1 MISSQDIRDKYLEFF
16 KAKGHAL
23 ISSASLIPEND
34 PSVLF
39 TTAGMHPLVPYL
51 LGQRHAEGNK
61 LANIQKCIRTGDI
74 DEVGDSSHVTFFEM
88 CGNWSLGDYFKKEAI
103 KFSYEFLT
111 SKKYLGLDENKLAI
125 SVFTGDSQAP
135 FDNEAYEAWLDL
147 GISDKRIAKLKKED
161 NWWELGSNNS
171 PAGPDSE
178 MFYWTKKEPAP
189 LEFDPKDTAW
199 VEIWNDVFME
209 YKKTGDTYQK
219 LDKKNVDTGLGLERV
234 LAVVNGFSDIY
245 RTDLLWPLV
254 EIIEKASGISYQEKT
269 REMRIIADHIRTAV
283 FIMGDYKGISPSN
296 TDQGYVL
303 RRLIR
308 RAIGIKSKLEIN
320 SLDFLFNLANKV
332 IDIYKN
338 VYGELLENK
347 SFILRELKKEEEK
360 FNKTLKVGAKK
371 IEQIKDKIDGE
382 IAFNIFQSYGY
393 PVEMTKEIAEEK
405 GITLSD
411 NFENEY
417 KLSFEKH
424 QELSRT
430 ASAGKFKGGLSGDD
444 RETVKLHTAA
454 HLLLAALRKVLG
466 SHVEQRGSNITSE
479 RLRFDFSHSE
489 KMSDEQ
495 KQTVENLVNEV
506 IKKNLSVSCQEM
518 SLESAREEKAQ
529 GIFDSKY
536 GERVKVYKVGDED
549 NYFSKEICGG
559 PHVSK
564 TGELGKFKIKKEESS
579 SSGVRRIKAIL
590 Q

>member
-1 MISSQDIRDKYLEFF
+1 
-16 KAKGHAL
+16 
-23 ISSASLIPEND
+23 
-34 PSVLF
+34 
-39 TTAGMHPLVPYL
+39 
-51 LGQRHAEGNK
+51 
-61 LANIQKCIRTGDI
+61 
-74 DEVGDSSHVTFFEM
+74 
-88 CGNWSLGDYFKKEAI
+88 
-103 KFSYEFLT
+103 
-111 SKKYLGLDENKLAI
+111 
-125 SVFTGDSQAP
+125 
-135 FDNEAYEAWLDL
+135 
-147 GISDKRIAKLKKED
+147 
-161 NWWELGSNNS
+161 
-171 PAGPDSE
+171 
-178 MFYWTKKEPAP
+178 
-189 LEFDPKDTAW
+189 
-199 VEIWNDVFME
+199 
-209 YKKTGDTYQK
+209 
-219 LDKKNVDTGLGLERV
+219 
-234 LAVVNGFSDIY
+234 
-245 RTDLLWPLV
+245 
-254 EIIEKASGISYQEKT
+254 
-269 REMRIIADHIRTAV
+269 
-283 FIMGDYKGISPSN
+283 MGDYKGISPSN

-479 RLRFDFSHSE
+479 RLRFDFSR
-489 KMSDEQ
+489 KDE
-495 KQTVENLVNEV
+495 
-506 IKKNLSVSCQEM
+506 
-518 SLESAREEKAQ
+518 
-529 GIFDSKY
+529 
-536 GERVKVYKVGDED
+536 
-549 NYFSKEICGG
+549 
-559 PHVSK
+559 
-564 TGELGKFKIKKEESS
+564 
-579 SSGVRRIKAIL
+579 
-590 Q
+590 